1 MRFKMTSLLEK
12 LRRDYKP
19 TLPSQLQS
27 IEQCGFAIEQKSN
40 TSNEIKTPF
49 PYLSEESLLK
59 LIRKD
64 KSENK
69 ALKVAFVFS
78 GGQAA
83 GGHNVASGLFDALK
97 KLNNANELIG
107 FLNGPKGILDNNSIL
122 ITSDLIDNYRN
133 MGGFD
138 LVGSGRTKI
147 ETEEQFKTSAET
159 IEKLNLDGLVII
171 GGDDSNTNAALLAEY
186 FLKEKIKTK
195 VIGVPKTIDG
205 DLKTEDIAI
214 SFGFDSATK
223 TYSEIIGNIQKD
235 ALSAKKYTFFIKLM
249 GRTASHIAL
258 ECALKTQPNLVFIG
272 EEIEEKKLTLKQITD
287 QITSTV
293 IQRSKVGKDYGI
305 FLFPE
310 GLLEFIPECK
320 LLIQELNNKLSPN
333 QEYAAQID
341 NINEKNKK
349 IEFVTNLLSNE
360 LKDCFMQFPRDIQL
374 QLLLD
379 RDPHGNVQVSKIDS
393 ERLFIALTE
402 KALKERNEKV
412 KFSPQPLFCGYEG
425 RACLPS
431 NFDANYCYSLGHVAA
446 LLINEDKTGY
456 ICCIKNLTKN
466 VIDWTCYGIPLAG
479 LIHFENRHGK
489 SKPVIKKALVDL
501 SGVHFKKLKENEK
514 KWELEDHY
522 LNPGPIQFFG
532 PKEITDSIPITL

>member
-1 MRFKMTSLLEK
+1 MTSLLEK

-19 TLPSQLQS
+19 ALPSQLQS

-40 TSNEIKTPF
+40 TSDEIKSQF
-49 PYLSEESLLK
+49 PHLSEEPLLK
-59 LIRKD
+59 LIQKD

-69 ALKVAFVFS
+69 TLKVAFVFS

-97 KLNNANELIG
+97 KLNTSNELIG
-107 FLNGPKGILDNNSIL
+107 FLDGPKGILENNSIL
-122 ITSDLIDNYRN
+122 ITSNLIDEYRN

-159 IEKLNLDGLVII
+159 VKKLNLDGLVII

-195 VIGVPKTIDG
+195 VVGVPKTIDG
-205 DLKTEDIAI
+205 DLKTEDIVI

-287 QITSTV
+287 QIVSTV
-293 IQRSKVGKDYGI
+293 IQRSKAGKDYGV

-333 QEYAAQID
+333 QEYAAQIE
-341 NINEKNKK
+341 NIAEKNKK
-349 IEFVTNLLSNE
+349 IEFVISLLSVE
-360 LKDCFMQFPRDIQL
+360 LKDCFVQFPPDIQL

-379 RDPHGNVQVSKIDS
+379 RDPHGNVQVSKIDT

-402 KALKERNEKV
+402 KVLKDRNEKV

-431 NFDANYCYSLGHVAA
+431 NFDANYCYSLGHVAT
-446 LLINEDKTGY
+446 LLIQGGKTGY
-456 ICCIKNLTKN
+456 ICCIKNLTKD
-466 VIDWTCYGIPLAG
+466 VSDWTCYGIPLAG
-479 LIHFENRHGK
+479 LIHFEKRHGK
-489 SKPVIKKALVDL
+489 NKPVIKKALVDL
-501 SGVHFKKLKENEK
+501 SGIHFKKLKENEK